1 MQLFEDGFRPPL
13 LTCGHRLSP
22 SPEPFKLFQSLS
34 LNPYNGPLLSPVD
47 RMKRRAFISM
57 LGSAAAMSFA
67 SHAQDRVRRVGML
80 MNFAVRRSGGPNP
93 HGRVLQS
100 LQELGW
106 TVGRD
111 VQVDTRWTAGDPE
124 RYRKFAAEL
133 AALAPDVLLA
143 AGTSAVM
150 PLREVARGVPIVFT
164 NVVDPVGFGLV
175 DSLARPGLTSP
186 ASLYTSTA

>member
-1 MQLFEDGFRPPL
+1 
-13 LTCGHRLSP
+13 
-22 SPEPFKLFQSLS
+22 
-34 LNPYNGPLLSPVD
+34 
-47 RMKRRAFISM
+47 MKRRAFISM

-80 MNFAVRRSGGPNP
+80 MNLAADDPEGQTRMAAF
-93 HGRVLQS
+93 LQS

-106 TVGRD
+106 TVGRN

-150 PLREVARGVPIVFT
+150 PLREVARG
-164 NVVDPVGFGLV
+164 GRSC
-175 DSLARPGLTSP
+175 SLTWSTRSAP
-186 ASLYTSTA
+186 AWSTAWRGRAVT